1 MANSF
6 INRLL
11 CRKSWHLHF
20 IYLVFLD
27 FNSTIKIRRHL
38 CNQERKLLCHIYAHK
53 ELLCNIGTTVCEGR
67 PPRQEFEYTRHGTQS
82 LLCAFEVHRAGSSPT
97 AGATWMATG
106 VSRIPEQNSAD
117 QRRVADSKIA
127 DRQRMENN
135 GTSLA
140 RKCQAH

>member
-1 MANSF
+1 
-6 INRLL
+6 
-11 CRKSWHLHF
+11 
-20 IYLVFLD
+20 
-27 FNSTIKIRRHL
+27 
-38 CNQERKLLCHIYAHK
+38 
-53 ELLCNIGTTVCEGR
+53 
-67 PPRQEFEYTRHGTQS
+67 
-82 LLCAFEVHRAGSSPT
+82 
-97 AGATWMATG
+97 MATG